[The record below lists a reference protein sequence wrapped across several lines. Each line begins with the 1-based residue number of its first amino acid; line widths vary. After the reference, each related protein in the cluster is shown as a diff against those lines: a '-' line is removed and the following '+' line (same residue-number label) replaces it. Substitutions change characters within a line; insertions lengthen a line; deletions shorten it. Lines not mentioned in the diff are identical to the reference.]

1 MAQAQKY
8 QVDAQMMP
16 QEIQAKLMTA
26 LATNLPSESD
36 EQEKEFNRRVK
47 TAELM
52 LKEAELKIKEQD
64 MKENSNIVKMQ
75 MQQKQN
81 KA

>member
-1 MAQAQKY
+1 
-8 QVDAQMMP
+8 
-16 QEIQAKLMTA
+16 
-26 LATNLPSESD
+26 
-36 EQEKEFNRRVK
+36 
-47 TAELM
+47 M